1 MKNLL
6 RKVSKIHLEYDQVT
20 FLGIEC
26 DTDNEKSVV
35 EEDKGIIVAMQCRYK

>member
-6 RKVSKIHLEYDQVT
+6 RKVSKICLEYDQVT